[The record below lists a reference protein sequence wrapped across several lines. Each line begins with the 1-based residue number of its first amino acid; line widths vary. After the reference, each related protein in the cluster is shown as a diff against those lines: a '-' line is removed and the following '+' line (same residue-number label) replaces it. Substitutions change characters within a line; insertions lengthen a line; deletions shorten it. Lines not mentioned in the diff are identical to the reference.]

1 MKLGKDWEITSDP
14 LNVTLSRRSRVNA
27 TDKKPAHD
35 IWAVKGYY
43 SSIENA
49 LKGLVNFRVK
59 ETELTDMRTIQ
70 AAIDELR
77 KLIEKRKE
85 GG

>member
-14 LNVTLSRRSRVNA
+14 LNVTLSKRSRVKA

-35 IWAVKGYY
+35 SWAVKGYY

-49 LKGLVNFRVK
+49 LKGLVGFGLK
-59 ETELTDMRTIQ
+59 ETELKDLSTIQ
-70 AAIDELR
+70 AKIDELN
-77 KLIEKRKE
+77 KLIENKK